1 MTDIKQLSL
10 INKNINKKLDIYIIL
25 FILVGLYNSISFT
38 IGNHITQGI
47 LTLIFSF
54 MVIYF
59 GEKEKVWAIVVI
71 RIMVWLHILMA
82 VLFLGLF
89 FKQIF

>member
-1 MTDIKQLSL
+1 VADIKQLSL
-10 INKNINKKLDIYIIL
+10 INKNINKKLDTYIIL
-25 FILVGLYNSISFT
+25 FILVGLYNSISFS

-47 LTLIFSF
+47 LTLIFTF
-54 MVIYF
+54 VVIHF
-59 GEKEKVWAIVVI
+59 GEKEKVWASVVI

-82 VLFLGLF
+82 VLVLGVF